1 VGEGSEGRSGWRVYP
16 WGNQA
21 PDCSRANFWHDTG
34 QCVGNTTAAGSYPSR
49 ASPNGLLDM
58 AGNVWEWV
66 SDWYSGTCYGVSP
79 SSSPTGPA
87 SGASKVLRSSGW
99 SSRPDGVRLA
109 WRYDSEPGGNS
120 YLVGF
125 RCAGAAPGQ

>member
-1 VGEGSEGRSGWRVYP
+1 VGEGGEGRSGWRVYP

-21 PDCSRANFWHDTG
+21 PDRSRAYFWLDTG
-34 QCVGNTTAAGSYPSR
+34 QCVGDTTAAGSYPSR

-66 SDWYSGTCYGVSP
+66 SDWYSGTYYGVSP

-87 SGASKVLRSSGW
+87 SRTSKVVRSSG
-99 SSRPDGVRLA
+99 
-109 WRYDSEPGGNS
+109 
-120 YLVGF
+120 
-125 RCAGAAPGQ
+125 